1 MNVMPRLLLVEDHI
15 LVRQSIRAFLEEAG
29 FVVIGEA
36 GNGVEALQLIRELH
50 PEVVLLDIHLPE
62 MNGIET
68 ARQIRQ
74 QWVDIRIIVL
84 TAYNETVYQRALKAI
99 GIHDFVLKTAE
110 FSELLERIKNVM
122 RMPLNA
128 PADAPLE
135 LCENA
140 DYRLTERE
148 IEVLRGAAQGWTNK
162 QIGVQLDISAR
173 TVQVH
178 LHTIYQK
185 LNVANRTEAV
195 LRAIALNLIPR
206 IDEAIE

>member
-1 MNVMPRLLLVEDHI
+1 MPRLLLVEDHI